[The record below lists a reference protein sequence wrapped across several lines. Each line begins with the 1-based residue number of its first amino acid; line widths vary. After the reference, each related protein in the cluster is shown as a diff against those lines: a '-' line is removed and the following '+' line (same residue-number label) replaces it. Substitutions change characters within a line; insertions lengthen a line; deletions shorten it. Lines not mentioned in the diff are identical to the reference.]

1 MNNKMWPHE
10 KHIVFQEH
18 SIRDGLSVLGK
29 GKNEISLIISLTQRM
44 TLLGTMEE
52 LDTKESQKIN
62 PEYTNNSQSSAKEA
76 CPTRNPCNNDNL
88 LVPLRVISLLFF

>member
-1 MNNKMWPHE
+1 
-10 KHIVFQEH
+10 
-18 SIRDGLSVLGK
+18 
-29 GKNEISLIISLTQRM
+29 
-44 TLLGTMEE
+44 MEE